1 MNFYKKL
8 SIKAKLAF
16 KSLLVL
22 GTLSAFIFLNIRDE
36 VHSKKMAQLSLDNIM
51 EINSISLVISA
62 IHNEQATSLIYV
74 ASNGLKENG
83 NLATRREATDHA
95 IISFNKTFKDLHTHN
110 EKNISFEGLEEL
122 RVKVNNLK
130 IFTGIDSMYD
140 QFNERLLDEFNLVVR
155 SSNNSD
161 MNSLFEAHFVLWDAA
176 SDMSKMKRRLGNALL
191 YGRFQGTEY
200 ADFVAI
206 KADFEENLKIYKSAA
221 SPELKEL
228 FDQKFQGHFV
238 DETAVIADSAYRNP
252 SLGKF
257 KYTFDN
263 WWASSSCTFNIL
275 KELEIY
281 SADFISSKANE
292 ELDNAT
298 YRIVKSFFFLL
309 FLFAIILFL
318 MISVSGGI
326 IRSIAKIN
334 GAVEKMA
341 NGYLGEIVDIQT
353 NDEIGKLSVSFN
365 KMSLATEA
373 FAKIADEIASGNYSA
388 VITPRSED
396 DKLAY
401 ALDNMKENLNTLAK
415 ENSIRNWLL
424 VGSTEMNDKLRGEKD
439 ARTLASDVVLQLSSY
454 MKANIGAMYLCE
466 NGKLVLTGSY
476 AFDNRKNNANTFH
489 FGEGLV
495 GQAAIEKK
503 AIIFN
508 EIPSDYIRI
517 NSGLGNTVPKCIV
530 VFPFVNEGEV
540 KGVIELGAVHEFTD
554 LDMQLLNMVGLN
566 IAIAIHATQAR
577 TIMKDLLEE
586 TQRQAEEMEVQ
597 QEELK
602 QTNEELSNKTEML
615 EKSEAE
621 LKVQQEELQ
630 QTNEE
635 LEEKANL
642 LEEQKERLEN
652 AKVDIEAKAREVE
665 ITSKYKSEF
674 LANMSHELRT
684 PLNSILI
691 LAKLLSE
698 NKSKSLGVKEV
709 DFSKNIYKSS
719 VDLLNLINEIL
730 DLSKVESGKMELEIE
745 TTPLQE
751 ICENLTSMFSEVAK
765 NKSIDFNCAISEELS
780 AKSLKTDGQRL
791 EQVLRNLLSNA
802 FKFTGKGGKVIL
814 KIASASANVRY
825 RTSNLKKHA
834 QVISFSVTDN
844 GIGIPKDKFGIIF
857 EAFQQVDGST
867 KRKYGGTGL
876 GLSIS
881 RELANALGGEIQL
894 QSEEGK
900 GTTFTFY
907 LPMEFDGS
915 SIVKMEGKVELKEKA
930 ISLVPLANDD
940 KAEMEIFADDD
951 RNIIEANDRI
961 VLIIEDDVEFAAL
974 LLDFVRERGYKGI
987 VAHQGNTGLSFAR
1000 YYKPDAILLD
1010 MKLPVMDGDE
1020 VLKHL
1025 KLDPSVRHIPV
1036 QIISGYDKRKEG
1048 IELGAFDFNRK
1059 PITVEDLRHT
1069 FDKIEKFL
1077 NKKLKNLLI
1086 VEDNETHNHV
1096 IRELISGEDV
1106 KSFSAYSGKEAYEML
1121 LAGNFDCMIVDLGLP
1136 DMTGFELMEKI
1147 KKNESLNKIPIIV
1160 YTGKELSKDE
1170 STRLNKLASTVV
1182 LKTANSEERLLDETV
1197 LFLHRV
1203 ESQLPKEKQ
1212 KIIRD
1217 LHKSE
1222 EVLKN
1227 KIILVVDDDVR
1238 NIYSLTNALEEE
1250 GMQCLTAENGRAAIN
1265 MLKNHPEIGIV
1276 LMDVMMPEMDGY
1288 EATKEIRTMPK
1299 FNKLPIIAL
1308 TAKAM
1313 KGDRE
1318 KCLEV
1323 GMNDYIAKPVNME
1336 QLLSLMRVWLYS

>member
-1 MNFYKKL
+1 M
-8 SIKAKLAF
+8 
-16 KSLLVL
+16 
-22 GTLSAFIFLNIRDE
+22 
-36 VHSKKMAQLSLDNIM
+36 
-51 EINSISLVISA
+51 NSISSVLA
-62 IHNEQATSLIYV
+62 AMHNEQAVSLIYIS
-74 ASNGLKENG
+74 SNGTKDFPA
-83 NLATRREATDHA
+83 LALRREATDDA
-95 IISFNKTFKDLHTHN
+95 IHDYYNLFKERDTNTEKDISFKELVSARASVN
-110 EKNISFEGLEEL
+110 ELKLFSRIDKIYNQINI
-122 RVKVNNLK
+122 
-130 IFTGIDSMYD
+130 
-140 QFNERLLDEFNLVVR
+140 QLLDRFDLIVR
-155 SSNNSD
+155 GSNNSIL
-161 MNSLFEAHFVLWDAA
+161 NSLF
-176 SDMSKMKRRLGNALL
+176 ALEL
-191 YGRFQGTEY
+191 GRFEGAGF
-200 ADFVAI
+200 ADFIAV
-206 KADFEENLKIYKSAA
+206 KADYEENIRSYKKEA
-221 SPELKEL
+221 SPELKDFFE
-228 FDQKFQGHFV
+228 QKYQGVFV
-238 DETAVIADSAYRNP
+238 DQMTEMVDSVYLDP
-252 SLGKF
+252 SF
-257 KYTFDN
+257 ANFNSTFEN
-263 WWASSSCTFNIL
+263 WWATSSAAFNQL
-275 KELEIY
+275 KEVEKY
-281 SADFISSKANE
+281 SADFLAGKANE
-292 ELDNAT
+292 ELKNANSSIVFSLILLLAVFVGIILT
-298 YRIVKSFFFLL
+298 MVSISTGIVKS
-309 FLFAIILFL
+309 
-318 MISVSGGI
+318 IS
-326 IRSIAKIN
+326 KIDV
-334 GAVEKMA
+334 AVEKMA
-341 NGYLGEIVDIQT
+341 DGFVGEILDIQT
-353 NDEIGKLSVSFN
+353 NDEIGKLSQSFN

-373 FAKIADEIASGNYSA
+373 FSKIADEISNGNYTA
-388 VITPRSED
+388 IINPRSDD

-401 ALDNMKENLNTLAK
+401 ALENMKVNLGKLAK
-415 ENSIRNWLL
+415 DNEIRNWLL
-424 VGSTEMNDKLRGEKD
+424 TGTNVVNEKLRGDKD
-439 ARTLASDVVLQLSSY
+439 VRILAADTVLQLSTY
-454 MKANIGAMYLCE
+454 LNANIGAIYINE
-466 NGKLVLTGSY
+466 NNKLVLTGTY
-476 AFDNRKNNANTFH
+476 AFDNRKNNANTFD

-495 GQAAIEKK
+495 GQAAVEKNP
-503 AIIFN
+503 IIFN

-517 NSGLGNTVPKCIV
+517 NSGLGNSVPKSII

-540 KGVIELGAVHEFTD
+540 KGVIELGAVDEFTE
-554 LDMQLLNMVGLN
+554 LDMQLLNLVGLN
-566 IAIAIHATQAR
+566 IAIAIHASQAR
-577 TIMKDLLEE
+577 SIMKDLLEE

-602 QTNEELSNKTEML
+602 QTNEELETKTGML

-652 AKVDIEAKAREVE
+652 AKVDIENKAREVE

-698 NKSKSLGVKEV
+698 NKSKNLGEKEV

-730 DLSKVESGKMELEIE
+730 DLSKVESGKMELDIE
-745 TTPLQE
+745 PTPLKD
-751 ICENLTSMFSEVAK
+751 ISDSLTAMFTEVAT
-765 NKSIDFNCAISEELS
+765 NKSIEFSCEISNTLLE
-780 AKSLKTDGQRL
+780 KSIQTDGQRL

-802 FKFTGKGGKVIL
+802 FKFTGKGGKVAL
-814 KIASASANVRY
+814 KIEKAAANVRF
-825 RTSNLKKHA
+825 RNSNLKNNSE
-834 QVISFSVTDN
+834 VLSFSVSDN
-844 GIGIPKDKFGIIF
+844 GIGIPQEKFGIIF

-881 RELANALGGEIQL
+881 RELASALGGEIQL
-894 QSEEGK
+894 HSEEGK
-900 GTTFTFY
+900 GTTFTFFI
-907 LPMEFDGS
+907 PFEFDGS
-915 SIVKMEGKVELKEKA
+915 SIVNMEGKLEVKDKQKTVSVSKNENENVAETKLN
-930 ISLVPLANDD
+930 ANDD
-940 KAEMEIFADDD
+940 
-951 RNIIEANDRI
+951 RNKIDENDRS
-961 VLIIEDDVEFAAL
+961 VLIIEDDEEFAAL

-987 VAHQGNTGLSFAR
+987 VAHQGNTGLSYAR
-1000 YYKPDAILLD
+1000 YYKPDAIILD
-1010 MKLPVMDGDE
+1010 MKLPVMNGDE

-1025 KLDPSVRHIPV
+1025 KNDPNVRHIPV

-1059 PITVEDLRHT
+1059 PISVEDLGNT
-1069 FDKIEKFL
+1069 FSKIEHFL
-1077 NKKLKNLLI
+1077 DKKLKNLLV
-1086 VEDNETHNHV
+1086 VEDNEMQNSA
-1096 IRELISGEDV
+1096 IKELIGGGDV
-1106 KSFSAYSGKEAYEML
+1106 KSFSAFSGQQAYEML
-1121 LAGNFDCMIVDLGLP
+1121 VTGNFDCMIVDLGLP

-1147 KKNESLNKIPIIV
+1147 KKNEKLNKIPIVV

-1227 KIILVVDDDVR
+1227 KVILVVDDDVR

-1250 GMQCLTAENGRAAIN
+1250 GMKCLTAENGKAAIDV
-1265 MLKNHPEIGIV
+1265 LKNHPEIKIV

-1288 EATKEIRTMPK
+1288 EATKEIRSIAK

-1323 GMNDYIAKPVNME
+1323 GMNDYIAKPVKME
-1336 QLLSLMRVWLYS
+1336 QLLSLMRVWLY